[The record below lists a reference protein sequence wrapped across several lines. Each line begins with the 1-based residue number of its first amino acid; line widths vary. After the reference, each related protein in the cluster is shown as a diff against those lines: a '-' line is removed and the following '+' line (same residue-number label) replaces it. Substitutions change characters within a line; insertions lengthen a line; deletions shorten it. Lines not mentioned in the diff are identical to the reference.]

1 VPLCTRNSANAP
13 AADLLR
19 SVGFQLRSSRGRRAG
34 YQSAEFDH
42 TKPSGL
48 VTARKIDTA
57 CLCIIRRYQQFNERN
72 AVISGFGFA
81 KARVEIEY
89 GEIDTWALEHK
100 GTVAKAILKAARDV
114 YSNVPHSAFGIAL
127 MGLYLEAQTIPGD
140 KAARLVDLIEEWHR
154 RAAS

>member
-1 VPLCTRNSANAP
+1 MFAPLKRLFKRENP
-13 AADLLR
+13 A
-19 SVGFQLRSSRGRRAG
+19 
-34 YQSAEFDH
+34 
-42 TKPSGL
+42 
-48 VTARKIDTA
+48 DTVSEEVVD
-57 CLCIIRRYQQFNERN
+57 IIRRYQQFNEEERN

-100 GTVAKAILKAARDV
+100 GTVAKAILKAARAG
-114 YSNVPHSAFGIAL
+114 YSNVPHSSCGIAL